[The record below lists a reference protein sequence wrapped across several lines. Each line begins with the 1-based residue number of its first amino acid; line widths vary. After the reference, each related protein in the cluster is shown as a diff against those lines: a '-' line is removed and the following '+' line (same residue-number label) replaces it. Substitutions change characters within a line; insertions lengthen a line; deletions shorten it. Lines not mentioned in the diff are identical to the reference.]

1 MTSSGAARLPITK
14 TGGNKG
20 GWIGQKVW
28 MSCVIWLPAS
38 SLCTFAPHPKVR
50 WKRFQ
55 RPSHSEKW
63 TDEVFWISLPSC
75 GQLWKFCIVFS
86 LGRAVHTGLTGWQ
99 KISGRLQT
107 NELSNSQSWPFGIF
121 HEREHAH
128 RKPSA
133 KIWIENFRSWKY
145 RRVGWGGIMLLVLF
159 LFFLRKHLSVCRL
172 IKSITP
178 TATQLG

>member
-107 NELSNSQSWPFGIF
+107 NEISNSQSWLFGIF
-121 HEREHAH
+121 HE
-128 RKPSA
+128 P
-133 KIWIENFRSWKY
+133 NKY
-145 RRVGWGGIMLLVLF
+145 ALLVGGKW
-159 LFFLRKHLSVCRL
+159 RTC
-172 IKSITP
+172 
-178 TATQLG
+178 TQKAQCQDSNRELPQLKI